1 MPGVVVSTPEIFEI
15 DLNEEI
21 EFIILGSLVFFLFLY
36 NYLWGG
42 GGGGKIKFALGDGL
56 FEKLLSNEI
65 ISKF

>member
-42 GGGGKIKFALGDGL
+42 GGGKIKFALGDGL